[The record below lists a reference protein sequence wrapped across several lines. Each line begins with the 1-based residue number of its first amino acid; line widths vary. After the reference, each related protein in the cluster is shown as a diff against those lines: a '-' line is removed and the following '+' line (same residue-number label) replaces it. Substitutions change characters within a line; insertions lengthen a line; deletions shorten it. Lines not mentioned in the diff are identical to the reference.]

1 MEFRAAET
9 LILNNEEFILLLS
22 AAGISGWYGIEL
34 SGDTGFAND
43 DIRLNGCI
51 AGLYR
56 KGLIE
61 WGESKARVSDNVR
74 PVFDVLR
81 SAPVCI
87 TSTNLREQNSDI
99 GSYCS
104 DGRVVISERS
114 LLGTDEIKLTL
125 MSADEWISMFEKGG
139 YLPKVMEAPP
149 DMDAEHMFPENGDL
163 ISEFAVRSIPDG
175 KLLEKLMLFD
185 CGTYGMIIQ
194 NSRTFSMREMFTME
208 SIKEIM
214 RSWAGG
220 KSQ

>member
-1 MEFRAAET
+1 VEFQAAET
-9 LILNNEEFILLLS
+9 LILNNEEFMLMLS
-22 AAGISGWYGIEL
+22 AVGVSGWYGIEL
-34 SGDTGFAND
+34 KGDTGFAD
-43 DIRLNGCI
+43 DEARFNSCL

-61 WGESKARVSDNVR
+61 WGESKAKVSDSAR
-74 PVFDVLR
+74 AVFDVLR

-104 DGRVVISERS
+104 DDRVVISERS

-125 MSADEWISMFEKGG
+125 MSSDEWISMFEKCG
-139 YLPKVMEAPP
+139 YFPKVMQAPP
-149 DMDAEHMFPENGDL
+149 DMDAGHMFPENGDL
-163 ISEFAVRSIPDG
+163 ISSFEVRSIPDG

-194 NSRTFSMREMFTME
+194 NSQKFSMREMFTME
-208 SIKEIM
+208 GIKEIM